1 LRLHSRDLKC
11 QVFLF
16 KKIQIEQIS
25 DSCLSSQLDNPIIM
39 KRKRVFIIL
48 GALIVIALIAFFTR
62 SKKSDIEVITC
73 KVVKGPMEVKVHT
86 SGQLEAEKSENIV
99 VPAELSSRN
108 VQIYEIKI
116 SDLVEEGT
124 VVDSGQ
130 YVASLDHKTVEE
142 VLTKARDDLE
152 LATAA
157 FEDAKLDS
165 NLTLSNLRDQLINS
179 TSDVEEK
186 KIVVAE
192 SVYESP
198 SVIKKAEMD
207 LQKAE
212 RKLEQ
217 DKKGFL
223 LKERQAKS
231 RVVRAF
237 MELQQRQQRIDDLL
251 KLLDALNIK
260 APKQGMVIYAKDR
273 TGVKIQ
279 IGSSVA
285 TYQPIIATLPD
296 MTKMI
301 SKTYVNEI
309 DISKIKT
316 GQKVLLSIDAFPE
329 KELKGEVIS
338 VANIGQTMPRSD
350 AKVFE
355 VKIRVFGFDPELKP
369 AMTTSNAITTGIYN
383 DQLIIPSETVYSNDS
398 VKYVY
403 LKKKEIVRQIVD
415 LGNENENNV
424 IVNKGLAEGD
434 ELVYNEPE
442 RPEEINTVGW
452 DIYEEQ
458 KARTENEKKKQ
469 MEAQKKEP
477 DIVNTTTAPVGN
489 GNLIRR

>member
-1 LRLHSRDLKC
+1 M
-11 QVFLF
+11 
-16 KKIQIEQIS
+16 
-25 DSCLSSQLDNPIIM
+25 N
-39 KRKRVFIIL
+39 RKRVFIIT
-48 GALIVIALIAFFTR
+48 GAVIVLLLIVFLNWN
-62 SKKSDIEVITC
+62 KKSDVVVITC
-73 KVVKGPMEVKVHT
+73 KVVKGPMEINVHT

-99 VPAELSSRN
+99 VPPELSSRN

-116 SDLVEEGT
+116 ADLVEEGT

-152 LATAA
+152 LGTAA

-165 NLTLSNLRDQLINS
+165 NLTLSNLRDGLINS
-179 TSDVEEK
+179 TSDVEERR
-186 KIVVAE
+186 IIVAE

-207 LQKAE
+207 LEKAA

-217 DKKGFL
+217 DKKGFV

-231 RVVRAF
+231 RVDRSF
-237 MELQQRQQRIDDLL
+237 IELQQRQQRIDDLV
-251 KLLDALNIK
+251 KLLDALSIK

-273 TGVKIQ
+273 TGSKIQ

-285 TYQPIIATLPD
+285 SYQPIIATLPD

-309 DISKIKT
+309 DISKIKS
-316 GQKVLLSIDAFPE
+316 GQKVKLSIDAFPE
-329 KELKGEVIS
+329 KELKGEVFA

-355 VKIRVFGFDPELKP
+355 VKIRVFGFDPQLKP
-369 AMTTSNAITTGIYN
+369 AMTTSNAITTGIYT
-383 DQLIIPSETVYSNDS
+383 DKLIIPSEVVYANDS

-403 LKKKEIVRQIVD
+403 LKKKEIIRQIVD
-415 LGNENENNV
+415 LGSENENNV

-434 ELVYNEPE
+434 EVAYNEPE
-442 RPEEINTVGW
+442 RPDEIKTVGW
-452 DIYEEQ
+452 EIYEEQ
-458 KARTENEKKKQ
+458 KVRAEDEKKKQ
-469 MEAQKKEP
+469 LEAQKKEP
-477 DIVNTTTAPVGN
+477 VEVKSAPVSAGTRSLN
-489 GNLIRR
+489 RR

>member
-1 LRLHSRDLKC
+1 
-11 QVFLF
+11 
-16 KKIQIEQIS
+16 
-25 DSCLSSQLDNPIIM
+25 LSGQLVNQIIM
-39 KRKRVFIIL
+39 NRKRVFIIL
-48 GALIVIALIAFFTR
+48 GIIIVVSLIMFFTR
-62 SKKSDIEVITC
+62 SKKTDIEVITC

-99 VPAELSSRN
+99 VPPELSSRD

-130 YVASLDHKTVEE
+130 YVATLDHKTVEE

-152 LATAA
+152 LATAT

-179 TSDVEEK
+179 NSDVEEK

-207 LQKAE
+207 LEKAQ

-217 DKKGFL
+217 DGKGFQ

-231 RVVRAF
+231 KVDRAF
-237 MELQQRQQRIDDLL
+237 MDLQQKQQRIDDLL
-251 KLLDALNIK
+251 KLLDALTIK
-260 APKQGMVIYAKDR
+260 APKKGMVIYAKDR
-273 TGVKIQ
+273 TGSKIQ

-285 TYQPIIATLPD
+285 SYQPIIATLPD

-309 DISKIKT
+309 DISKIKAS
-316 GQKVLLSIDAFPE
+316 QKVTMSIDAFPE

-338 VANIGQTMPRSD
+338 VANIGQTLPRSD

-355 VKIRVFGFDPELKP
+355 VKIRVFGFDPQLKP

-383 DQLIIPSETVYSNDS
+383 DQLIIPSEIVYSNDS
-398 VKYVY
+398 VKFVY

-415 LGNENENNV
+415 LGSENENYV
-424 IVNKGLAEGD
+424 IVNKGLSEGD

-442 RPEEINTVGW
+442 KPDEINTIGW
-452 DIYEEQ
+452 EIYEEQ
-458 KARTENEKKKQ
+458 KTRAENEKKKVL
-469 MEAQKKEP
+469 EAQKKGADTVSIIP
-477 DIVNTTTAPVGN
+477 VSVGN
-489 GNLIRR
+489 KSLSKR

>member
-1 LRLHSRDLKC
+1 
-11 QVFLF
+11 
-16 KKIQIEQIS
+16 
-25 DSCLSSQLDNPIIM
+25 M
-39 KRKRVFIIL
+39 KRKRLFMIL
-48 GALIVIALIAFFTR
+48 GSIIVISLVLFFTR
-62 SKKSDIEVITC
+62 GKNSDVEYITC
-73 KVVKGPMEVKVHT
+73 KVVKGAMEVKVHT
-86 SGQLEAEKSENIV
+86 SGQLEAERSVNIV
-99 VPAELSSRN
+99 VPPELSSRF

-124 VVDSGQ
+124 VVDSGE
-130 YVASLDHKTVEE
+130 YVAALDHKTVEE

-152 LATAA
+152 LATAS

-179 TSDVEEK
+179 NSDVEEK

-217 DKKGFL
+217 DKKGFI

-231 RVVRAF
+231 RVDRAAL
-237 MELQQRQQRIDDLL
+237 ELQQRQQRIDDLV
-251 KLLDALNIK
+251 KLLDALTIK
-260 APKQGMVIYAKDR
+260 APKPGMVIYAKDR
-273 TGVKIQ
+273 TGAKIQ

-309 DISKIKT
+309 DISKIKI
-316 GQKVLLSIDAFPE
+316 GQKVTMSIDAFPE

-355 VKIRVFGFDPELKP
+355 VKIRVFGSDPQLKP

-383 DQLIIPSETVYSNDS
+383 DQLIIPSEVVYANDS
-398 VKYVY
+398 VKFVY

-415 LGNENENNV
+415 LGNENENYV
-424 IVNKGLAEGD
+424 VVNKGLAEGN
-434 ELVYNEPE
+434 ELIYNEPE
-442 RPEEINTVGW
+442 RPEEIKTVGW

-458 KARTENEKKKQ
+458 KVRAENEKRSLL
-469 MEAQKKEP
+469 EAQKKAA
-477 DIVNTTTAPVGN
+477 DSISTAPATVGGRGLN
-489 GNLIRR
+489 RR